1 MYYVVAE
8 DTDVL
13 ILLIHHTPLP
23 KAENIVF
30 SSKGGEVSYN
40 IGKIIDALDDVIK
53 DNILVLH
60 AWSGCDTTSGIFGF
74 SKVGLINKITK
85 QPSLLEKLISS
96 DNKKEVVQS
105 GNQLM
110 TSTVSGKKSDSS

>member
-60 AWSGCDTTSGIFGF
+60 AWSGCDIYDIRHLWFQQGWIDKQDHQAAF
-74 SKVGLINKITK
+74 SA
-85 QPSLLEKLISS
+85 
-96 DNKKEVVQS
+96 
-105 GNQLM
+105 
-110 TSTVSGKKSDSS
+110 